1 MGATTVWSVLKNIL
15 FTLGVIGGGVSQ
27 TVTLPLWVGTFGKAL
42 GGPYFILWISS
53 LFFIGFFG
61 VCALVIYFTKKP
73 STPKLSEYWKILL
86 PIGVL
91 NAANGIG
98 IVYASPASRTPPL
111 LQGLLLNV
119 SILFS
124 MPATKLFVKEKAH
137 INYFQLLPSL
147 ALVSVFSGIVVS
159 LLPKIISIAH
169 GEKDGGEIWWSL
181 VFMLGVMPGSLYN
194 VLQEKFLKIRA
205 SAGIERQNSSY
216 DKLVMLFWGCLFQF
230 LTISALFWVDVI
242 PGFGFSPSLK
252 EFGHTF
258 YESARCFVDQEPGCQ
273 NNWWLGVLFNLGYII
288 SYLCAAALNE
298 ESANYN
304 MIAFTLVSPVTVT
317 FWLVFSSLNPNNE
330 NTPIWS
336 VLPAL
341 ALLISGTVLWK
352 YWEFREDKKSAKSF
366 DVQGDLE
373 REPILRAKTF

>member
-1 MGATTVWSVLKNIL
+1 MH
-15 FTLGVIGGGVSQ
+15 
-27 TVTLPLWVGTFGKAL
+27 
-42 GGPYFILWISS
+42 SS
-53 LFFIGFFG
+53 LER
-61 VCALVIYFTKKP
+61 LV
-73 STPKLSEYWKILL
+73 
-86 PIGVL
+86 
-91 NAANGIG
+91 
-98 IVYASPASRTPPL
+98 
-111 LQGLLLNV
+111 
-119 SILFS
+119 
-124 MPATKLFVKEKAH
+124 
-137 INYFQLLPSL
+137 
-147 ALVSVFSGIVVS
+147 
-159 LLPKIISIAH
+159 
-169 GEKDGGEIWWSL
+169 D
-181 VFMLGVMPGSLYN
+181 LY
-194 VLQEKFLKIRA
+194 R
-205 SAGIERQNSSY
+205 S
-216 DKLVMLFWGCLFQF
+216 
-230 LTISALFWVDVI
+230 
-242 PGFGFSPSLK
+242 
-252 EFGHTF
+252 TF

-373 REPILRAKTF
+373 REPILRAKTFWYNLNKTDNEVNSFQHCCC